1 MTTNGPGK
9 RDADAGAPDGAAD
22 PVDWRNQAASRL
34 TIDDILKPGFSTPWD
49 APPAPPFPFTFR
61 NVEVMTLA
69 WRTDQDAVARVLPPP
84 LEAASDV
91 VLAHIYKMNDTEWL
105 GPYYE
110 SNVMVACRLPATG
123 EAGGFSPY
131 LFLSSDGGVI
141 QGREVHGQPKK
152 LGTPHLEV
160 RGDAWVGT
168 VSRNGIDVL
177 TGTMAYKQQPAEIAR
192 LSGYFDFALNINL
205 KAIDHIDGRPAI
217 RQLTARRLGALT
229 VHECW
234 SGPCTVELRP
244 NVQAPIYRLPVRDM
258 LEGFWWRADFTLV
271 PGRILHDYLTVR

>member
-1 MTTNGPGK
+1 MAEEQSARRTS
-9 RDADAGAPDGAAD
+9 
-22 PVDWRNQAASRL
+22 QAASRI
-34 TIDDILKPGFSTPWD
+34 TREEIIKGGFSTPWD
-49 APPAPPFPFTFR
+49 APAAPAFPFTFR
-61 NVEVMTLA
+61 NVEVLTLA
-69 WRTDQDAVARVLPPP
+69 WRTDGAAIECLLPPP
-84 LEAASDV
+84 LEPVSDY
-91 VLAHIYKMNDTEWL
+91 VLAHIYKMNDTDWL
-105 GPYYE
+105 GPYFE
-110 SNVMVACRLPATG
+110 SNVMVGCRFPETG
-123 EAGGFSPY
+123 EVGGYSPY

-152 LGTPHLEV
+152 GGQPHLET
-160 RGDAWVGT
+160 RGDLWVGT
-168 VSRNGIDVL
+168 IARNGIDVL
-177 TGTMAYKQQPAEIAR
+177 TGTMAYKHETADIAR

-244 NVQAPIYRLPVRDM
+244 NIQAPIYRLPVREM

-271 PGRILHDYLTVR
+271 PGRILYDYLAED